1 MLEFFNVIIGVFKDF
16 IDLLFRLPFI
26 GNVSYGHML
35 LAIYFSALVLFL
47 IAGRLK

>member
-1 MLEFFNVIIGVFKDF
+1 MLDFFNAIIGIFKDF
-16 IDLLFRLPFI
+16 MDLLFRLPFI